1 MNFADRRWKRQRR
14 TLETMLRIYCR
25 GNHGRRADLCDECG
39 RLRDYAFTRLDRC
52 PYGRDKPACSRCPTH
67 CYKPDMRERIR
78 EVMRYS
84 GPRMLARHPIL
95 ALLHMLDLEKRPPSG
110 ESGEAK

>member
-1 MNFADRRWKRQRR
+1 MNFADRRGKRQWR

-25 GNHGRRADLCDECG
+25 GNHGRHPDLCGECG
-39 RLRDYAFTRLDRC
+39 KLRDYALARLNRC
-52 PYGRDKPACSRCPTH
+52 LYGRDKPACSQCPTH

-95 ALLHMLDLEKRPPSG
+95 ALLHMLDLGKRPPFGRSS
-110 ESGEAK
+110 ETE

>member
-1 MNFADRRWKRQRR
+1 MNGTDRKRKRER
-14 TLETMLRIYCR
+14 HTLEAMLKIYCR

-39 RLRDYAFTRLDRC
+39 RLRDYALTRLDRC
-52 PYGRDKPACSRCPTH
+52 PYGRDKPVCSRCPAH

-95 ALLHMLDLEKRPPSG
+95 SLLHMLDLEKRPPSG
-110 ESGEAK
+110 EPTKAK